1 MSELPKNTARM
12 WRIYNSMQRGRD
24 VLLSPLVIVLVFFRV
39 PPNALSY
46 FGVLMMVLFAFFLQS
61 NVFLALIFAILGFL
75 ADLFDGAV
83 ARRSK
88 EIQPSDKGKFTDM
101 VCDNLSFSIF
111 VIGLI
116 YAELLPGLTGLFL
129 VYFMVLSKVF
139 RSIRNARYFET
150 DWIFKAVAGFVPNF
164 IVSVIY
170 VLFAF
175 YIVTSYNFLWEAAMI
190 CTAVL
195 VFDFFKYY
203 YEISNF
209 EKKR

>member
-12 WRIYNSMQRGRD
+12 WKIYSAMQKGRD
-24 VLLSPLVIVLVFFRV
+24 VLLRPLVKVLAFLRV

-46 FGVLMMVLFAFFLQS
+46 FGVLMMVLFAVFLQS
-61 NVFLALIFAILGFL
+61 NLLLALVFAAIGFL
-75 ADLFDGAV
+75 ADLVDGGV
-83 ARRSK
+83 ARESGK
-88 EIQPSDKGKFTDM
+88 NSDQGKFVDM

-111 VIGLI
+111 VIGLV

-139 RSIRNARYFET
+139 RSVRNALYFKT
-150 DWIFKAVAGFVPNF
+150 DWLFKAVAGFVPNF
-164 IVSVIY
+164 IVAIIY
-170 VLFAF
+170 VLFVF
-175 YIVTSYNFLWEAAMI
+175 YVITSYNFLWEGAMI

-203 YEISNF
+203 YEISSY